1 MPALDQLKEEVAYL
15 KLWQGIM
22 IVTDISLAG
31 WLVCAA
37 DTAGRL
43 QFFLAVLECLPA
55 NLGCCGAAS
64 KDRGPHKADRKAIG
78 VETLAT
84 IIAFCV
90 VLVIVGIALH
100 AARDK

>member
-1 MPALDQLKEEVAYL
+1 
-15 KLWQGIM
+15 
-22 IVTDISLAG
+22 
-31 WLVCAA
+31 
-37 DTAGRL
+37 
-43 QFFLAVLECLPA
+43 
-55 NLGCCGAAS
+55 
-64 KDRGPHKADRKAIG
+64 

>member
-31 WLVCAA
+31 WLVSAA

-43 QFFLAVLECLPA
+43 QFFLAVL
-55 NLGCCGAAS
+55 
-64 KDRGPHKADRKAIG
+64 G
-78 VETLAT
+78 VFLLTLAV
-84 IIAFCV
+84 A
-90 VLVIVGIALH
+90 VLHRKIEGRIRRIGRL
-100 AARDK
+100 